1 MQQNSSSEPREV
13 GSSVVASVART
24 QREDEEEIVHEI
36 LAMNTLAMQRCYSEA
51 LDEANTILTEAYM
64 KLHNST
70 TTGESRGLD
79 TVRATT
85 LNNLGVVECHRG
97 QHRQALSHF
106 EAARQLEE
114 SWNSA
119 SPAVALNTCA
129 AYNALGMYD
138 KATAAATE
146 TINMLRTL
154 VLQKKEAN
162 SLPVIQAAPTDGATS
177 LLQGNGL
184 SVSGSDNRTL
194 WGAAWHNLAVAQI
207 NTAKSGNDLSEYTNV
222 VALFQ
227 NAMRSTQE
235 LLGHDHPMTRR
246 VTENYRAVRDALRSH
261 GVYKQHHTLLTVPT
275 RPVNPQEESY
285 EMEQYMRNCGIKSRR
300 RALEKYH
307 RDLTITFCGDVT
319 NGVKLTER
327 LDPTPYPEAKDVA
340 FRTRSGKRTLRSLR
354 VMPLGATLARAC
366 QLYGNPH
373 PLLYSLPQNSNGQE
387 AGGAANGQNNGAN
400 NSYLDRPVAPRPPV
414 GSKKSSP
421 RRRQLQVK
429 QGTGNPKFRRSNNGS
444 HNKQSESRS
453 RSFPGLPLMPTNVS
467 RNESIVAQ
475 HQHQQPTICDPP
487 RTQWQLNFPQHP
499 SNPRQSS
506 MQNQQRP
513 HEMPVNNQ
521 WLTPDYLQSLNV
533 APSSVPNFTQQPIP
547 EPQRG
552 VAGQPQAVHQ
562 AQPYYSPQQQQQQQQ
577 QMAQQSQPYYNP
589 QPQSAQAMQEVRPQ
603 HNLPPQ
609 PPPHVER
616 TSQSQQQPHEV
627 PVNNQWLTPDYLQS
641 LNVAPSSVP
650 NFTQQPI
657 PEPQRGVAGQPQAVH
672 QAQPYYSPQQQQQQ
686 QQQMAQ
692 QSQPY
697 YNPQPQSAQAMQ
709 EVRPHHNLPPQPP
722 PHAQQTG
729 HREMGSREANPEAM
743 PSVKYEGEPGRRA
756 ESIPKV
762 TPPHSVA
769 NPAFTDFTNDAR
781 VHGSLPPL
789 PTAPSHSHV
798 TVEVKETARGGSVV
812 VGEATPGEMFA
823 AGTQD
828 TFDHVKYIML
838 AEPPGDA
845 VRQHSSQGISET
857 NNSMQLDPFQ
867 KFPDVSGGQDTVFGG
882 DRLGA
887 EGCQRHQLF
896 DAMWV
901 SGNAPVEG
909 AGTRLVGKPS
919 YFVSS
924 VIDLSKD
931 QVALPEDVMQMIV
944 DNSSSVVNS
953 PMQTTTNTT
962 FSLFGK

>member
-475 HQHQQPTICDPP
+475 DQHQQPTICDPP

-506 MQNQQRP
+506 MQNQQR
-513 HEMPVNNQ
+513 
-521 WLTPDYLQSLNV
+521 
-533 APSSVPNFTQQPIP
+533 
-547 EPQRG
+547 
-552 VAGQPQAVHQ
+552 
-562 AQPYYSPQQQQQQQQ
+562 
-577 QMAQQSQPYYNP
+577 
-589 QPQSAQAMQEVRPQ
+589 
-603 HNLPPQ
+603 
-609 PPPHVER
+609 
-616 TSQSQQQPHEV
+616 PHEV